1 MVIFQK
7 HVSNHVSNFQPYFMK
22 QDKVYVKIV
31 PDIRRVKTGAKFP
44 LKLRIT
50 YKGERKYYATG
61 IDVSDEQWEIIN
73 SAEVKGK
80 FQKIRIEMAEIE
92 KKALDCVSK
101 IVPFSFIVFE
111 REFFRAAP
119 SEQTLE
125 MAYESYIAELRSNEQ
140 YGTAKSYQDSNNTLK
155 RFRPGRLRVED
166 ITKEFLNDFEKWMVE
181 KGRSLST
188 VGIYL
193 RPLRTIFNI
202 AIERGVVR
210 PELYPFGRR
219 KYVIPT
225 GRNIKRALNIDQ
237 IRQIAQYKTEPGSS
251 LEKAKDFW
259 MFSYLCNG
267 MNMAD
272 IARLRWANVSVETI
286 SFQRE
291 KTKRTKR
298 DNPITIVVVRNAKI
312 NALILKWGRAW
323 AKPYNGYLF
332 DILDVS
338 DQGEPARLKVELF
351 THFVNEWMKDL
362 GKELGFDLS
371 LTTYVA
377 RHSFA
382 TILVRSGAPLA
393 LAKQTL
399 GHASIATTEK
409 YFAGFDLAAQAEYTK
424 ALVNF

>member
-1 MVIFQK
+1 
-7 HVSNHVSNFQPYFMK
+7 MK

-92 KKALDCVSK
+92 KKALDCVFK
-101 IVPFSFIVFE
+101 IVPFSFVVFE

-119 SEQTLE
+119 REQTLE

-140 YGTAKSYQDSNNTLK
+140 YGTAKSYQDSNNTLR
-155 RFRPGRLRVED
+155 RFRPGKLRFED
-166 ITKEFLNDFEKWMVE
+166 ITKEFLNDFERWMVE

-193 RPLRTIFNI
+193 RPLKTIFNI
-202 AIERGVVR
+202 AIEQGVVR

-251 LEKAKDFW
+251 LDKAKDFW

-272 IARLRWANVSVETI
+272 IARLRWSNLSAETI

-312 NALILKWGRAW
+312 NTLILKWGRAEV
-323 AKPYNGYLF
+323 KSSNGYLF

-351 THFVNEWMKDL
+351 THFVNEWMKGL

-382 TILVRSGAPLA
+382 TILVRGGAPLA

-424 ALVNF
+424 ALLNF